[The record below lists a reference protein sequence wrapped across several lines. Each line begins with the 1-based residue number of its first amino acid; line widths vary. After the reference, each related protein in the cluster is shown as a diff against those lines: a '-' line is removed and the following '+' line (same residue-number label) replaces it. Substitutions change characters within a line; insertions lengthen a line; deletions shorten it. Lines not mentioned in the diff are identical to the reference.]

1 MKIISSILFLVL
13 LQSFT
18 VAQAQYVVNKGFVE
32 DALRARVKLVD
43 EFMRRFNCQKLLPG
57 LDTTNQDYKQLNLL
71 SLFDSEMFGVK
82 ESDSLYFQAR
92 QLVADALEND
102 VTLSYS
108 DTSWIACALCHGR
121 FVGKEVSFFVFLNTE
136 ISENNICKWVVSKVY
151 GDFLSLAPPDTSS
164 DIMMVPG
171 CHETNFMELKR
182 ITTENDKDILNY
194 ANKRF
199 QVDQTSV
206 FFAFVNAGLLEI
218 EYVDSLEFVFF
229 QVPCWQFTIRK
240 FERLDK
246 NSGWLIS
253 SFSRMDDH
261 SKVEFLNSMRDIK

>member
-108 DTSWIACALCHGR
+108 DTSLHFQYLLHILPCLC
-121 FVGKEVSFFVFLNTE
+121 L
-136 ISENNICKWVVSKVY
+136 SE
-151 GDFLSLAPPDTSS
+151 
-164 DIMMVPG
+164 
-171 CHETNFMELKR
+171 
-182 ITTENDKDILNY
+182 
-194 ANKRF
+194 
-199 QVDQTSV
+199 
-206 FFAFVNAGLLEI
+206 
-218 EYVDSLEFVFF
+218 
-229 QVPCWQFTIRK
+229 
-240 FERLDK
+240 
-246 NSGWLIS
+246 LIS
-253 SFSRMDDH
+253 Y
-261 SKVEFLNSMRDIK
+261 FLAYPQNH